1 MEPYLQWEDVSY
13 HYPGGQGIEHVSLQ
27 LDAGE
32 RVAVLGSN
40 GAGKSTFL
48 LCCNGVL
55 RPQQGKILLH
65 GRPVGRKEQREL
77 RRSVGL
83 VLQDSDSQIVAST
96 VEQEVSFGPMNLRL
110 SRPEVQQRVDETL
123 KSMGAEH
130 LRNRTTHQLSGG
142 EKKRVGIAGV
152 LAMWPGLLLLDEPQ
166 ASLDPAG
173 CALLE
178 QQLEQ
183 LHRQGMGL
191 VISTHDI
198 DFAWRWAERV
208 LLFYQ
213 GRLVVDEKPE
223 RVFADVELLH
233 QCGLQQPLLWRV
245 ARALGKNGVPPREPE
260 GFSTAL

>member
-1 MEPYLQWEDVSY
+1 METYLQWEDVSY
-13 HYPGGQGIEHVSLQ
+13 HYPGGQGIEHVSLR
-27 LDAGE
+27 LGVGE

-65 GRPVGRKEQREL
+65 GRPVRPKEEKEL
-77 RRSVGL
+77 RRCVGL
-83 VLQDSDSQIVAST
+83 VLQDTDSQIVAGT

-110 SRPEVQQRVDETL
+110 KQQKVGQRVDEAL
-123 KSMGAEH
+123 RSMGAEH
-130 LRNRTTHQLSGG
+130 LRHRATYQLSGG

-152 LAMWPGLLLLDEPQ
+152 LAMRPGLLLLDEPQ

-183 LHRQGMGL
+183 LHWQGMGL

-198 DFAWRWAERV
+198 DFAWRWAQRV
-208 LLFYQ
+208 LLFSQ
-213 GRLVVDEKPE
+213 GRLVADEAPE

-233 QCGLQQPLLWRV
+233 ACGLQQPLLWRV
-245 ARALGKNGVPPREPE
+245 AHALGRNGIPPRQPE
-260 GFSTAL
+260 DF